1 MKFLY
6 FFIAGQIMIIILSLT
21 KLNTEHMDNNTEKY
35 QTFSIPIEKEVI
47 KIDKDGNESVI
58 SISCKINF
66 TDSARFTAG
75 SFSFSFS

>member
-1 MKFLY
+1 
-6 FFIAGQIMIIILSLT
+6 
-21 KLNTEHMDNNTEKY
+21 MDNNTEKY

-47 KIDKDGNESVI
+47 KIDKDGNENVI